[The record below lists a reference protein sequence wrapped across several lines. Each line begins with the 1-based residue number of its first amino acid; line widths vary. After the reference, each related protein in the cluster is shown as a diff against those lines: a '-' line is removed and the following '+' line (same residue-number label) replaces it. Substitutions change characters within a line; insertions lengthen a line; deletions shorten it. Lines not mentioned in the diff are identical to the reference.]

1 MVGPVLVGAV
11 CGLAWAAALRAY
23 MAELNGL
30 VSEVDGVGTF
40 VGVLLPGVLVGAGL
54 GAAAVQPRTARTRL
68 RWLAACPLLFAIVPL
83 AFPGALVTLLTTG
96 LGGGAVAVALGGIAG
111 GYALGGRRL
120 WARIVC
126 GILAVAL
133 LAGIVATVPRVGGPR
148 LSLTDPRG
156 AWVAC
161 LVGALLVVL
170 MIAASLPF
178 RRLRAGA
185 TSPTAG

>member
-1 MVGPVLVGAV
+1 MVGPVLIGAV

-54 GAAAVQPRTARTRL
+54 GAATALPRTARARL
-68 RWLAACPLLFAIVPL
+68 GWSAACPLLFAIVPL
-83 AFPGALVTLLTTG
+83 AFPGALVTFLTTG

-120 WARIVC
+120 WARLVC
-126 GILAVAL
+126 GFVAVAL
-133 LAGIVATVPRVGGPR
+133 LAVIVASVPLVGGR
-148 LSLTDPRG
+148 LLSLTAPRG

-161 LVGALLVVL
+161 LAGSLLVVL

-178 RRLRAGA
+178 RRLRAAA